1 CSDSIRLLR
10 VNRATLSLY
19 AADSFDTLSRRLSEV
34 LRDET
39 YGALTSELE
48 RLWQGELTFE
58 SQSVNYALDGRRMDI
73 LLKGVVLPGHESDWG
88 RVLVSI
94 EDISQLEDAR
104 RGIAESEHYTRGLF
118 EQSPVSL
125 WVEDFS
131 AIKLLLDEIRGR
143 GIVDFRT
150 FIDVHPEFVER
161 CLSEI
166 KVLDVN
172 RYTLKMFGASSKTDL
187 LGRM

>member
-1 CSDSIRLLR
+1 DHNAVAPESPMPSHMDYFDVTPISLWLEDYSELRALFNAWRAQGVTDLRAFVAREPQRLKQCSDSIRLLR

-88 RVLVSI
+88 RVL
-94 EDISQLEDAR
+94 
-104 RGIAESEHYTRGLF
+104 
-118 EQSPVSL
+118 
-125 WVEDFS
+125 
-131 AIKLLLDEIRGR
+131 
-143 GIVDFRT
+143 
-150 FIDVHPEFVER
+150 
-161 CLSEI
+161 
-166 KVLDVN
+166 
-172 RYTLKMFGASSKTDL
+172 
-187 LGRM
+187 